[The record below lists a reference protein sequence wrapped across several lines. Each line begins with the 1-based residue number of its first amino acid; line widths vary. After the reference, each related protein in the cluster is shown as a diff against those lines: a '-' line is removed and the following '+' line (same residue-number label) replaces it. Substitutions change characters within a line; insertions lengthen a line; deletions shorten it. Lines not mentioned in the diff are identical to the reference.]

1 MMDEKTK
8 KNMTGKE
15 KEEIEGKNNGTNLYR
30 KAFRRWKNHTDQTT
44 GV

>member
-15 KEEIEGKNNGTNLYR
+15 KEEIEGKNNGTN
-30 KAFRRWKNHTDQTT
+30 
-44 GV
+44 